1 MMPGQYV
8 AIVKF
13 ESENPDYCGD
23 WIEPFSIIRIPVE
36 KPTPAA
42 LTFECEDWETGEG
55 VLQDAFPDLDETWY
69 EFVPDATADDGSVS
83 LRSARAAGSYQACF
97 RLKYPETH
105 EWAGESE
112 ETKEVWVPW
121 TIALQEFDPG
131 APEVT
136 YWGTAYDNTTT
147 TVDYT
152 GEPVWVRPWWTQAKD
167 TDGRFPEWFTH
178 WDSDIDRPTTNR
190 LSSAVFYLEGDDDS
204 EGLVGY
210 HTNADG
216 SFEKVTAEQVYAW
229 VFGVDVGDEH
239 LTVESGDKVWYRTD
253 DDGWKV
259 PLGVGEDQAEGAEG
273 YVVARDYAYADR
285 LGVKDP
291 GTYMAYIAFDDGTG
305 FASTSQA
312 ETTVVVREEQSVSER
327 FTAAVNAVPG
337 NKAGE
342 GKGQVD
348 AATAIYE
355 TMTEE
360 EKALISPE
368 TMDLYNEELAAFT
381 KGRQFRSGDDYYKV
395 LSNGD
400 VTYLKPASR
409 DIRDV
414 KVPNQVKKG
423 KFYFKVI
430 KVSNNAFRDCRN
442 LEWAV
447 ISRDVYVFGQ
457 NIFAGDGD
465 LKKVRVLG
473 TGFRS
478 GKVTDAFEGTGKN
491 LTVKVPGDKVDE
503 YQELFKNEGR
513 LKGKVVAAS

>member
-1 MMPGQYV
+1 
-8 AIVKF
+8 
-13 ESENPDYCGD
+13 
-23 WIEPFSIIRIPVE
+23 
-36 KPTPAA
+36 
-42 LTFECEDWETGEG
+42 
-55 VLQDAFPDLDETWY
+55 
-69 EFVPDATADDGSVS
+69 
-83 LRSARAAGSYQACF
+83 
-97 RLKYPETH
+97 
-105 EWAGESE
+105 
-112 ETKEVWVPW
+112 
-121 TIALQEFDPG
+121 
-131 APEVT
+131 
-136 YWGTAYDNTTT
+136 
-147 TVDYT
+147 
-152 GEPVWVRPWWTQAKD
+152 
-167 TDGRFPEWFTH
+167 
-178 WDSDIDRPTTNR
+178 
-190 LSSAVFYLEGDDDS
+190 
-204 EGLVGY
+204 
-210 HTNADG
+210 
-216 SFEKVTAEQVYAW
+216 
-229 VFGVDVGDEH
+229 
-239 LTVESGDKVWYRTD
+239 
-253 DDGWKV
+253 
-259 PLGVGEDQAEGAEG
+259 
-273 YVVARDYAYADR
+273 
-285 LGVKDP
+285 
-291 GTYMAYIAFDDGTG
+291 
-305 FASTSQA
+305 
-312 ETTVVVREEQSVSER
+312 VVREEQSVSER

-337 NKAGE
+337 NKGGE

-430 KVSNNAFRDCRN
+430 KVTNNAFRDCRN